1 MMNEIML
8 QRRTR
13 AFTLVELMVVLL
25 VIGVLGSILF
35 SGATYLF
42 GDQAIKQAKAEIK
55 ILQLSLEDYKRDYG
69 TFPTTEDLEG
79 MEECAVRLLQV
90 LSGTHDELGE
100 EFNEG
105 ESRKSYLPLDKFT
118 LETLE
123 TDKEL
128 LIDPWEE
135 PYQYNFPRLDGH
147 EGYLLFSKGP
157 DKETQFLEGYTDG
170 VPEKT
175 AVDMDNIPSTEPG
188 KW

>member
-1 MMNEIML
+1 
-8 QRRTR
+8 
-13 AFTLVELMVVLL
+13 
-25 VIGVLGSILF
+25 
-35 SGATYLF
+35 
-42 GDQAIKQAKAEIK
+42 
-55 ILQLSLEDYKRDYG
+55 
-69 TFPTTEDLEG
+69 

-118 LETLE
+118 LGTLE
-123 TDKEL
+123 TEKEL